1 MKKCCSIVFLVIFGI
16 VFSQIVRIPDQN
28 FKRQIIS
35 LGYDTNDDG
44 QIQWSEVQKVK
55 QLYINNL
62 DIVNL
67 EGINSF
73 SNLEELGCYQNKITA
88 LDISKLKKLKYL
100 YASGNRISSLNMSG
114 LSELED
120 LSIEGNLLTAQLDI
134 SNLKKLKNLNFSNN
148 RISFINAS
156 GLEKLESIKG
166 ENNRLEKIEL
176 RNNPNLKLID
186 LKNNPLKITV
196 DIRGLTQLQ
205 FFDCTGCNLLFIN
218 FSGTVNLKEY
228 YW

>member
-1 MKKCCSIVFLVIFGI
+1 MFGI
-16 VFSQIVRIPDQN
+16 VFSQTVRIPDHN

-35 LGYDTNDDG
+35 LGYDINDDG
-44 QIQWSEVQKVK
+44 QIQISEAQKVT

-62 DIVNL
+62 EIVNL

-73 SNLEELGCYQNKITA
+73 TNLEELGCYQNKITA

-100 YASGNRISSLNMSG
+100 YASNNRISSLNISG
-114 LSELED
+114 LSDLED
-120 LSIEGNLLTAQLDI
+120 LSIEGNLLTGQLDI
-134 SNLKKLKNLNFSNN
+134 SNLKKLKNLNFSDN
-148 RISFINAS
+148 RISSINAS
-156 GLEKLESIKG
+156 GLEILESIKG

-176 RNNPNLKLID
+176 RKNPNLKLIY
-186 LKNNPLKITV
+186 LKNNPIKTTV

-218 FSGTVNLKEY
+218 FSGTINLKEY